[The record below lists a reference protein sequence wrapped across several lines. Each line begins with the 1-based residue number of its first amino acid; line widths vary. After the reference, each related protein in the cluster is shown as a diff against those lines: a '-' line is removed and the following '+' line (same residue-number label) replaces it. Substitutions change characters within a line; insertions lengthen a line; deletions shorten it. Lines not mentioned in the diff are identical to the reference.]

1 MLGKG
6 NWEDNGYLKI
16 INLEAS
22 DKLPPKGL
30 MTEAMNGKMTLNWMP
45 T

>member
-30 MTEAMNGKMTLNWMP
+30 MIEANSYEWQNDS
-45 T
+45 